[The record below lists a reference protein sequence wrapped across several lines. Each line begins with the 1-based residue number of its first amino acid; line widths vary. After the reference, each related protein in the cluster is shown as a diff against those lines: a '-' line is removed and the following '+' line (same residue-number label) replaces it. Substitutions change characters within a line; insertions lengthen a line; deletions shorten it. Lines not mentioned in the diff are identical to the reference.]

1 MSQGVCFKEANSD
14 VLILFLTDCK
24 FLKCGSAMKISGPDA
39 LTVTQQKDSN
49 WGLATGNVVV
59 GEEGGLTR
67 AYFELRI
74 DSGSSANGSLS
85 LFCIGAVR
93 EGLNHDTYHYNS
105 NNAWFLNM
113 DYGGLDGNGKNN
125 SDKQGEGSIKVG
137 DRVGVLI
144 DTEGEGR
151 VLFFKNGEQFG
162 PGFVGDVSGRLV
174 LGVQMGNKGCQCTLL
189 PDAKEPA
196 EPFTK
201 WAA

>member
-1 MSQGVCFKEANSD
+1 MSQGVCVKKANSD
-14 VLILFLTDCK
+14 AFILFLTDYK
-24 FLKCGSAMKISGPDA
+24 FLKCGSRIQISEPDS
-39 LTVTQQKDSN
+39 LTVTQQSQD

-74 DSGSSANGSLS
+74 DSGRSSNGG
-85 LFCIGAVR
+85 FGEFYIGAVR
-93 EGLNHDTYHYNS
+93 ESLDHDKMHYNS
-105 NNAWFLNM
+105 SNAWVLYM
-113 DYGGLDGNGKNN
+113 WDGSLYGNGKDRN
-125 SDKQGEGSIKVG
+125 DDQGYGSIKVG

-162 PGFVGDVSGRLV
+162 PGFAGGVSGHLV
-174 LGVQMGNKGCQCTLL
+174 LGVQMYFKGQQVTLL
-189 PDAKEPA
+189 PDAEEPA

-201 WAA
+201 RGAT